1 MNVVTVTINGIEYN
15 LRGEES
21 DTYILKVSDIVN
33 DTIMKIKSKNNM
45 LNATD
50 VIALASIRIT
60 DEFLK
65 SIEERDMIQKQARE
79 IFEKNASIN
88 EELKETRQACKE
100 LQEENNTLL
109 EKNEKLSSEQHILDY
124 EKEIASLRSQ
134 LDIIEDK
141 SKKYIKENSEFKNI
155 KNELLKQIEDE
166 EIKNKTIKDKNSKLS
181 KKIIRMEQDLMDS
194 NIALAKTLQRQN
206 VK

>member
-21 DTYILKVSDIVN
+21 DSYILKVADIVN

-65 SIEERDMIQKQARE
+65 GIEERDMIQRKARE
-79 IFEKNASIN
+79 IYEKNASMS
-88 EELKETRQACKE
+88 EELKEMRQAFKE

-134 LDIIEDK
+134 LNIIEDK
-141 SKKYIKENSEFKNI
+141 SKKYIKENSELKNV

-166 EIKNKTIKDKNSKLS
+166 EIKHKVIRDKNLELS
-181 KKIIRMEQDLMDS
+181 RKIIRMEQELMES

-206 VK
+206 EK